1 MHRVPGTNVFM
12 QPRDLFEDEDEGD
25 HGAPDPNDDADWEHG
40 GGAPSRAD
48 PLDPLSDFIK
58 ELQGLSTMSGPDIS
72 AIIADLPVPDDGDV
86 DLSPFKFRHRAAAAV
101 TADSESEAA

>member
-1 MHRVPGTNVFM
+1 M

-72 AIIADLPVPDDGDV
+72 AIIADLPVPDDAIMMV
-86 DLSPFKFRHRAAAAV
+86 MWICLLSNSDTGRPRQSRRTPSRKRPEPEHSA
-101 TADSESEAA
+101 

>member
-1 MHRVPGTNVFM
+1 M

-86 DLSPFKFRHRAAAAV
+86 PGMTVDDAV
-101 TADSESEAA
+101 QVIQLIPV

>member
-1 MHRVPGTNVFM
+1 M